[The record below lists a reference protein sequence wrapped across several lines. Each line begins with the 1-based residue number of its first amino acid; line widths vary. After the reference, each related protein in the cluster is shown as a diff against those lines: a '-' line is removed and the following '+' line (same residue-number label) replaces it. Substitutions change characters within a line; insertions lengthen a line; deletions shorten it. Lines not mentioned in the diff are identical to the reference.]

1 MRFLFTTTS
10 GKQRR
15 SPSTVIWAG
24 EIEQMTGLQAIQ
36 PGRYDFDVRR
46 VHVSRA

>member
-10 GKQRR
+10 GKQDVPLRLL
-15 SPSTVIWAG
+15 SWAG
-24 EIEQMTGLQAIQ
+24 EIEQMPGLQAIQ